1 MRCILKEYPMEAI
14 QTINEIIAAHGGFV
28 SKRDLTSSQYHRL
41 LNSVRDGSIVRVRR
55 GVFALPTAMANTIYD
70 IDKIVPGGVLCNYT
84 AWAHYGLT
92 TQIPMHICVA
102 IEQKRKIKLP
112 DYPPI
117 ALSYQSKEQLTLGCE
132 RADIGGYSVNIF
144 NVERSVCDALK
155 NRNKIGMD
163 VCAEIINNYIRRTDR
178 NLNLLSE
185 YAQKLRVGNILHNY
199 LQLAL

>member
-1 MRCILKEYPMEAI
+1 MTAR
-14 QTINEIIAAHGGFV
+14 GGFV
-28 SKRDLTSSQYHRL
+28 SKKDLTSSQYHRL
-41 LNSVRDGSIVRVRR
+41 LNNLVDGSVVRVRR
-55 GVFALPTAMANTIYD
+55 GVFALPTAMANTMYD

-92 TQIPMHICVA
+92 TQIPMNICVA
-102 IEQKRKIKLP
+102 IEQKRKVKLP
-112 DYPPI
+112 KYPPI
-117 ALSYQSKEQLTLGCE
+117 SLSYQSKEQLSLGCE
-132 RADIGGYSVNIF
+132 RRNVGGYEVSIF
-144 NVERSVCDALK
+144 NIERSVCDALK

-163 VCAEIINNYIRRTDR
+163 VCAEIINNYIRRKDR